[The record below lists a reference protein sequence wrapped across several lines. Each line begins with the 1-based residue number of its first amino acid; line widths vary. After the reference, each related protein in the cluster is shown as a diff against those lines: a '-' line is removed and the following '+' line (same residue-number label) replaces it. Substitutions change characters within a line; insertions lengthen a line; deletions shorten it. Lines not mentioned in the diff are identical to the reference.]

1 MDTLINWKCSCA
13 DYLGKTCCV
22 LLLQHI
28 LPPNLHASPVF
39 GKFNGLCPVTVSFLR
54 WFIFMTDWIS
64 MIILSSNNLDSHLLT
79 STNKCSHTS
88 YNFLTKGP
96 SLNSFTNTLGTNHF
110 GIGRLLKAPILAF
123 LMKVLEQAILGL
135 PARFRRVLGR
145 VLDAENQSDALWHGA
160 FSVYRRNEKHS
171 GAQCSPHRIVVG
183 RDPLPCPLKR
193 PFLCYSLLPSVGER
207 TAGLRSWGVEVLLH
221 GGLGRTCSCSRGLD
235 RDQHIALCQQP
246 SFAEAAPTTEDM
258 LPAEAP
264 VF

>member
-64 MIILSSNNLDSHLLT
+64 MIILSSDNLDSHLLT

-88 YNFLTKGP
+88 HNFLTKGP

-145 VLDAENQSDALWHGA
+145 VLDDMLPSVFTDAMRSILGHNALLTALWWD
-160 FSVYRRNEKHS
+160 ET
-171 GAQCSPHRIVVG
+171 
-183 RDPLPCPLKR
+183 PCPVLSKDH
-193 PFLCYSLLPSVGER
+193 FFATLSCSVGER
-207 TAGLRSWGVEVLLH
+207 TAGLGSWGVEVLLH

-235 RDQHIALCQQP
+235 RDQHVALCQQP